1 LAWAKAIGCTR
12 AGVIKTTFRE
22 LVYFECLHELKFIVD
37 LIHEEGIAGMHSLVS
52 DTATWG
58 DLAVGPRII
67 DRNVR
72 KNIAVALRRI
82 RRGDF
87 AREFIREMKTGRR
100 YTKLVKA
107 ARQHPIESVGRR
119 LRGWMSWKVK
129 TKQP

>member
-1 LAWAKAIGCTR
+1 
-12 AGVIKTTFRE
+12 
-22 LVYFECLHELKFIVD
+22 
-37 LIHEEGIAGMHSLVS
+37 
-52 DTATWG
+52 
-58 DLAVGPRII
+58 
-67 DRNVR
+67 
-72 KNIAVALRRI
+72 VALRRI

-119 LRGWMSWKVK
+119 LRGLMSWKVK